1 MSFNLIEQIFILS
14 LALFLLVCL
23 YLSARKSIVKNWLL

>member
-23 YLSARKSIVKNWLL
+23 YLSTRKSIVKNWLL